1 MATSVPPATAN
12 ASSVVSKT
20 PDEIH
25 QIQRDYVI
33 WLIWSLAMPICF
45 PLFIWGWSW
54 RKGVADS
61 FEVNFG
67 GADMLVVAA
76 MLFILV
82 TQDIEKLPNAARYG
96 GMTLRYE
103 IFKWINI
110 FLWVAY
116 AFIKIDSFQISEA
129 INGSNPSLSGAL
141 LQGKHDELYLY
152 GIISLGVLAIVAGA
166 CVLTRTKIR
175 ELQLIY

>member
-1 MATSVPPATAN
+1 
-12 ASSVVSKT
+12 
-20 PDEIH
+20 
-25 QIQRDYVI
+25 
-33 WLIWSLAMPICF
+33 
-45 PLFIWGWSW
+45 
-54 RKGVADS
+54 
-61 FEVNFG
+61 
-67 GADMLVVAA
+67 MLVVAA